1 MTVVSV
7 APDAGIT
14 RTQALNRALGRLQ
27 DASHDVLA
35 SAVVTEDGLII
46 ASRLP
51 QGLDEVQ
58 IAAMSAALLSIA
70 GKASENLRAGQLEQ
84 LYLKGSEG
92 LAVITSAG
100 PHGMVLVL
108 TRKDAKLGLV
118 FLEVS
123 RGADEVRR
131 ILA

>member
-1 MTVVSV
+1 MTPLSV
-7 APDAGIT
+7 AADGVLT
-14 RTQALNRALGRLQ
+14 RTRALNVALENLQ
-27 DASHDVLA
+27 VSSPAVLA

-51 QGLDEVQ
+51 QGLDEVE
-58 IAAMSAALLSIA
+58 IAALSAALLSIA
-70 GKASENLRAGQLEQ
+70 SKASEDLRSGKLEQ
-84 LYLKGSEG
+84 LYLRGSEG
-92 LAVITSAG
+92 LVVITSAG

-123 RGADEVRR
+123 RAAEEVRR